1 MMSKNMSADQK
12 EIENKTC
19 QNVVI
24 IIIIHLTS
32 HKQFCIVARRLIL
45 CKEKKELHLYDENVN
60 FKYL

>member
-1 MMSKNMSADQK
+1 MMSKTMSADQK

-32 HKQFCIVARRLIL
+32 HKQFCIVARRLICVKRNKNYISMMKML
-45 CKEKKELHLYDENVN
+45 I